1 MKTLIELFDTE
12 PIYNYLAATVFKPQK
27 VCFIGDYESLDI
39 DAVSAAKK
47 YASLTG
53 LDCSFSFV
61 AADSNDFDEM
71 RRKLREVIRREKEAG
86 NECTVD
92 VTGGRDLALVAA
104 GSLIPDGTK
113 VVFYDR
119 KENVFRFLG
128 SEETKKV
135 NVSLTCEA
143 FITIAGGAIYS
154 SSRNTDFDEN
164 DWQIIPNTQEA
175 IIDEDTWKRVQELK
189 KHRRRNTVTGR
200 TSLFSGLAYCADC
213 GSKLY
218 FCASKSIDKDAE
230 FFRCSEYKDN
240 RGKCTIHFIRN
251 IMLEKLVLTAI
262 RNVAEYISQF
272 EPVFLYVFA
281 KQHKLS
287 KQHSLKMAKQNL
299 ELAKNRIAGID
310 RVLTK
315 LYEDNAL
322 GKISDERFERLS
334 STYELEQKELCKA
347 ISKTEQ
353 DIENAEQ
360 ENVDLKVFLQT
371 IRQCTD
377 LKELTPTIVNTL
389 IKRIDVHNPD
399 EKFKHRRVKID
410 IYFTAVGLISI
421 PDEKELLALMDEIRN
436 EKSA

>member
-71 RRKLREVIRREKEAG
+71 RRKLGEVIRREKEAG

-104 GSLIPDGTK
+104 GSLIPEGTK

-128 SEETKKV
+128 SEETKQV

-164 DWQIIPNTQEA
+164 DWQIIRNVVRAYFENREVWNRFVKYLQQVSKGVSEKDSVNLEVNAPFYFEDSNGKSFTCNESVMRELERTGAIKNLDFPQNRKRVSFRYASAELANLLVNEGVWLELAVYLAAMQSDKFDDVQTSVKFVWDIPNRNESLSGIVADSTPRNEVDVVMTRGVLPVFISCKTRVPTNDDLNEIYA
-175 IIDEDTWKRVQELK
+175 IKKKFGGDLAIGMVATTKYVGREFPVRERAEEMGIYIIDERYFENGTITKRLERITELK
-189 KHRRRNTVTGR
+189 
-200 TSLFSGLAYCADC
+200 
-213 GSKLY
+213 
-218 FCASKSIDKDAE
+218 
-230 FFRCSEYKDN
+230 
-240 RGKCTIHFIRN
+240 
-251 IMLEKLVLTAI
+251 
-262 RNVAEYISQF
+262 
-272 EPVFLYVFA
+272 
-281 KQHKLS
+281 
-287 KQHSLKMAKQNL
+287 
-299 ELAKNRIAGID
+299 
-310 RVLTK
+310 
-315 LYEDNAL
+315 
-322 GKISDERFERLS
+322 
-334 STYELEQKELCKA
+334 
-347 ISKTEQ
+347 
-353 DIENAEQ
+353 
-360 ENVDLKVFLQT
+360 
-371 IRQCTD
+371 
-377 LKELTPTIVNTL
+377 
-389 IKRIDVHNPD
+389 
-399 EKFKHRRVKID
+399 
-410 IYFTAVGLISI
+410 
-421 PDEKELLALMDEIRN
+421 
-436 EKSA
+436 